1 MRRILL
7 AEDEDAIRD
16 FVVINLKRA
25 GYDVVQTAN
34 GEEALAAFERE
45 NGNFSVA
52 LLDIMMPGIDG
63 FEVCKRIREK
73 SNKIGIIMLS
83 AKSQEMD
90 KVRGLMLGADDYVT
104 KPFSPSELTARVDAL
119 CRRLGVD
126 NTVSVGAQE
135 TEDENSI
142 ISGPFKLD
150 YKSRTLYKNKT
161 AIDLTQVEFQIMEYL
176 MKNPNVALKRSEI
189 LHAVWGESYTG
200 EEKAVDVNVRRL
212 RVKIEDDS
220 SDPQYLA
227 TAWGYGYKWVPGK

>member
-63 FEVCKRIREK
+63 FEVCKKIREK

-104 KPFSPSELTARVDAL
+104 KPFSPSELIARIDAL
-119 CRRLGVD
+119 CRRLGTD
-126 NTVSVGAQE
+126 SVAAPAE
-135 TEDENSI
+135 EPVDENAI
-142 ISGPFKLD
+142 VSGPFKLD
-150 YKSRTLYKNKT
+150 YKSRTLYKNST

-176 MKNPNVALKRSEI
+176 MQNPNVALKRSEI

>member
-52 LLDIMMPGIDG
+52 LLDVMMPGIDG

-73 SNKIGIIMLS
+73 NNKIGIIMLS

-104 KPFSPSELTARVDAL
+104 KPFSPSELTARIDAL
-119 CRRLGVD
+119 CRRLGAD
-126 NTVSVGAQE
+126 TVE
-135 TEDENSI
+135 TQKEEEIDENSLV
-142 ISGPFKLD
+142 SGPFRLD

-176 MKNPNVALKRSEI
+176 MQNPNIALKRSEI
-189 LHAVWGESYTG
+189 LHAVWGENYTG

-227 TAWGYGYKWVPGK
+227 TAWGYGYKWLPNK

>member
-73 SNKIGIIMLS
+73 NNKIGIIMLS

-104 KPFSPSELTARVDAL
+104 KPFSPSELTARIDAL
-119 CRRLGVD
+119 CRRLGTD
-126 NTVSVGAQE
+126 TVE
-135 TEDENSI
+135 TPKEEVPDENSI
-142 ISGPFKLD
+142 VSGPFKLD

-176 MKNPNVALKRSEI
+176 MQNPNVALKRSEI

-212 RVKIEDDS
+212 RVKIEDDPA
-220 SDPQYLA
+220 DPQYLA
-227 TAWGYGYKWVPGK
+227 TAWGYGYKWVPNK

>member
-104 KPFSPSELTARVDAL
+104 KPFSPSELTARIDAL

-126 NTVSVGAQE
+126 NTVETVQE
-135 TEDENSI
+135 VAGENSI
-142 ISGPFKLD
+142 VSGPFKLD
-150 YKSRTLYKNKT
+150 YKSRTLYKNST

-176 MKNPNVALKRSEI
+176 MQNPNVALKRSEI

-227 TAWGYGYKWVPGK
+227 TAWGYGYKWVPTK